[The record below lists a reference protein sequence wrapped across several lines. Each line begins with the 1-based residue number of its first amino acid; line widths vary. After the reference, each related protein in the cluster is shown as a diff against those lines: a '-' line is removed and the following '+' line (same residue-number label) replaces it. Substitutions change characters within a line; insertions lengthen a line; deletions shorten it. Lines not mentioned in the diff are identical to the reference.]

1 MNSKAK
7 VFSREG
13 KVTIQYKSMAKMG
26 PEISGIKRSC
36 NIPVFSRKESS
47 EIKAFVKCYELS
59 NS

>member
-1 MNSKAK
+1 MNSKTK
-7 VFSREG
+7 TVSRDG
-13 KVTIQYKSMAKMG
+13 KMTIQYKSMAKMG
-26 PEISGIKRSC
+26 PEISGVKRSC